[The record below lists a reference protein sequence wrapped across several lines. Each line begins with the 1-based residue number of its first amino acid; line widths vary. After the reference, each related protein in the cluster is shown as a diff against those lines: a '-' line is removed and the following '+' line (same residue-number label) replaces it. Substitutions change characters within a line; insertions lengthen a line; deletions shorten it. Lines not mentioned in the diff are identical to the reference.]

1 MTSKI
6 ASLQGAWMFKPFSD
20 YLSNKRFESL
30 DGLRAISI
38 IAVIW
43 HHTAPAGTNAMLASI
58 GAQGVQLF
66 FAISGFLITT
76 LLLRERERNGK
87 IDLKAFYLRRSLR
100 IFPLYYGTLALYIIL
115 VFLLE
120 RHTAV
125 GQAFFQ
131 NLIYFA
137 TYTSNIFVDLDG
149 RVIFYFAWSLA
160 AEEQFYLVW
169 PPLLLWAGSAGR
181 AGAILL
187 LVILACILSQLL
199 GQHYLDLIQLPIVL
213 SALLAIGLNNERTF
227 TLLYKILAQTWSAPL
242 IFFALMLSLL
252 SNVLPGFVSSILFAT
267 LVGSCVIRGQHSL
280 LPLLAFKPLAYLGT
294 ISYGMYMLHMLCKNL
309 VNKFLHLFHLDEAGI
324 AVFLLT
330 LLTSAI
336 LASISFRYYESWFLA
351 WKTRFER

>member
-1 MTSKI
+1 M
-6 ASLQGAWMFKPFSD
+6 LKPFSD
-20 YLSNKRFESL
+20 YVANKRFESL

-43 HHTAPAGTNAMLASI
+43 HHTAPAGVHAILAGL

-66 FAISGFLITT
+66 FAISGFLITS

-87 IDLKAFYLRRSLR
+87 IDLRAFYLRRSLR
-100 IFPLYYGTLALYIIL
+100 IFPLYYGTLLLYIGL

-137 TYTSNIFVDLDG
+137 TYTSNLFVALDG

-169 PPLLLWAGSAGR
+169 PPLLLIAGSAGR
-181 AGAILL
+181 AS
-187 LVILACILSQLL
+187 VILAIVIIACIASQLL
-199 GQHYLDLIQLPIVL
+199 GQHSLDVIQLPIVL
-213 SALLAIGLNNERTF
+213 GALLAIGLNNETVF
-227 TLLYKILAQTWSAPL
+227 TSLYRILGQTWSAPL
-242 IFFALMLSLL
+242 IFIALLLSLI
-252 SNVLPGFVSSILFAT
+252 SNALPGFVSSILFAAV
-267 LVGSCVIRGQHSL
+267 VGACVIQTQH
-280 LPLLAFKPLAYLGT
+280 PLAPILSFKPLAYLGA
-294 ISYGMYMLHMLCKNL
+294 ISYGMYMLHMLCKNF
-309 VNKFLHLFHLDEAGI
+309 VSKLFKTFQIGDPGI

-330 LLTSAI
+330 MLITTI
-336 LASISFRYYESWFLA
+336 LASISYRYYESWFLRL
-351 WKTRFER
+351 KTRFER

>member
-1 MTSKI
+1 
-6 ASLQGAWMFKPFSD
+6 MFKPFAD
-20 YLSNKRFESL
+20 YLLNKKFASL

-43 HHTAPAGTNAMLASI
+43 HHTAPAGINEVLTSI

-100 IFPLYYGTLALYIIL
+100 IFPLYYGTLALYIVL
-115 VFLLE
+115 VYALE
-120 RHTAV
+120 RHSEV
-125 GQAFFQ
+125 GQAFFH

-137 TYTSNIFVDLDG
+137 TYTSNIFVALDG

-169 PPLLLWAGSAGR
+169 PPLLLLAGSVKRASNILISVIVICVASQIAGLH
-181 AGAILL
+181 AFDI
-187 LVILACILSQLL
+187 
-199 GQHYLDLIQLPIVL
+199 IQLPIVIG
-213 SALLAIGLNNERTF
+213 ALLAIGLNNEAHFRW
-227 TLLYKILAQTWSAPL
+227 LYRILGQTWSAPV
-242 IFFALMLSLL
+242 FFIALLFVLL
-252 SNVLPGFVSSILFAT
+252 SNALPGFVASILFAA
-267 LVGSCVIRGQHSL
+267 LVGTCVIREHH
-280 LPLLAFKPLAYLGT
+280 PLTPILCLKPIAYLGS

-309 VNKFLHLFHLDEAGI
+309 VSKMLGVLQFHEPGI

-330 LLTSAI
+330 LIAATI
-336 LASISFRYYESWFLA
+336 LAGLSFRYYESWFLNL
-351 WKTRFER
+351 KTRFER

>member
-1 MTSKI
+1 
-6 ASLQGAWMFKPFSD
+6 MFKPFAD
-20 YLSNKRFESL
+20 YLLNKRFASL

-43 HHTAPAGTNAMLASI
+43 HHTAPAGTNEVLAGI

-100 IFPLYYGTLALYIIL
+100 IFPLYYGTLALYIVL
-115 VFLLE
+115 VYALE
-120 RHTAV
+120 RYSEV
-125 GQAFFQ
+125 GQAFFH

-137 TYTSNIFVDLDG
+137 TYTSNIFVALDG

-169 PPLLLWAGSAGR
+169 PPLLLLAGSVKR
-181 AGAILL
+181 ASNILIS
-187 LVILACILSQLL
+187 VIVICVASQMVGL
-199 GQHYLDLIQLPIVL
+199 HAFDIIQLPIVIG
-213 SALLAIGLNNERTF
+213 ALLAIGLNNEAHFRW
-227 TLLYKILAQTWSAPL
+227 LYRILGQTWSAPV
-242 IFFALMLSLL
+242 FFIALLFVLL
-252 SNVLPGFVSSILFAT
+252 SNALPGFVASILFAA
-267 LVGSCVIRGQHSL
+267 LVGACVIREHH
-280 LPLLAFKPLAYLGT
+280 PLTPILCLKPISYLGS

-309 VNKFLHLFHLDEAGI
+309 VSKILGVLQIHEPGI

-330 LLTSAI
+330 LIAATI
-336 LASISFRYYESWFLA
+336 LAGLSFRYYESWFLNL
-351 WKTRFER
+351 KTRFER

>member
-1 MTSKI
+1 
-6 ASLQGAWMFKPFSD
+6 MFKSFAD

-43 HHTAPAGTNAMLASI
+43 HHTAPAGVNTMLASI

-100 IFPLYYGTLALYIIL
+100 IFPLYYGTLVLYIIL
-115 VFLLE
+115 VFFLE

-137 TYTSNIFVDLDG
+137 TYTSNLFVALDG

-169 PPLLLWAGSAGR
+169 PPLLLLAGSVGR
-181 AGAILL
+181 ASLILL
-187 LVILACILSQLL
+187 VVTIACVGSQLL
-199 GQHYLDLIQLPIVL
+199 GLRSLDMIQLPIVL
-213 SALLAIGLNNERTF
+213 GALLAIGLNHEKSF
-227 TLLYKILAQTWSAPL
+227 TWLYRLLGQSWSAPVTF
-242 IFFALMLSLL
+242 IALVLSLL
-252 SNVLPGFVSSILFAT
+252 SLQSQTLPGFVSSILFAAV
-267 LVGSCVIRGQHSL
+267 VGSCVIRVQHPLST
-280 LPLLAFKPLAYLGT
+280 LLAFKPLAYLGA
-294 ISYGMYMLHMLCKNL
+294 ISYGMYMLHMLCKNF
-309 VNKFLHLFHLDEAGI
+309 VGKLFKVFQINDPGI

-330 LLTSAI
+330 LCMSI
-336 LASISFRYYESWFLA
+336 VLASISFRYYESWFLA